1 MKRNYRLPKIQIT
14 YFNEENVVTDASGV
28 PLDDGTNTL
37 SAGKGNSIVTRV
49 SASGESAASVL
60 ELNN

>member
-14 YFNEENVVTDASGV
+14 YFNEENVVTDVSGV

-37 SAGKGNSIVTRV
+37 SAGKGDNIVTHV
-49 SASGESAASVL
+49 GAGGASAASVL
-60 ELNN
+60 EMKN